1 MQLFFQWNTR
11 RISLEML
18 APELRQVTHP
28 LMHGQVVQKDAAPE
42 TVAAVRESLR
52 RELAVRMK
60 EAASA
65 QALAQARAQAEAHA
79 HSQLEALLAE
89 KAAGM
94 YAPSCNATTEVLHSI
109 ACMGYGQA
117 QLCKKRGL
125 GRRCRHCL
133 GSSMYCS
140 RWVIDASA
148 ITSSRRACLPAL
160 LPADRGSQAIAHS
173 FAESQ

>member
-1 MQLFFQWNTR
+1 MQLFFQCNTR

-18 APELRQVTHP
+18 APELKQVTHP

-89 KAAGM
+89 KAAGV
-94 YAPSCNATTEVLHSI
+94 YAPCCNATTEVLHSI

-117 QLCKKRGL
+117 HLCKEEGFGEEMQGLLRQQHILFSL
-125 GRRCRHCL
+125 GRYSICYHFL
-133 GSSMYCS
+133 KASLSSS
-140 RWVIDASA
+140 TAAS
-148 ITSSRRACLPAL
+148 
-160 LPADRGSQAIAHS
+160 
-173 FAESQ
+173 